1 MPELPEL
8 PELSELP
15 DITVDIERL
24 LALAGGQVLQRLRLR
39 NPFLLRTALPPVGR
53 VEGCRLQGV
62 QRLNKRMLPLH
73 HPESPGTEWLPVIH
87 LMRAGR
93 LRWLIPGARR
103 PGQMTLAP
111 FEFEAGTLV
120 LTEAGTR
127 RLASLQLL
135 PDRAALAAMDPG
147 GVEVLQTGPAGFSA
161 ALRHGN
167 PTLKRADR
175 PAPVQRHRQ
184 RGV

>member
-8 PELSELP
+8 SELPELPELP

-73 HPESPGTEWLPVIH
+73 HPESPGTQWLPAIH
-87 LMRAGR
+87 LM
-93 LRWLIPGARR
+93 
-103 PGQMTLAP
+103 LAP

-147 GVEVLQTGPAGFSA
+147 GVEVLQTGLAGCSA